1 MKDSMTFEEQ
11 TEQIV
16 EALFTSLFSKKQVS
30 QVTDRCLKIQYEGF
44 FEADSASNFN
54 AVHIANILRSLGDQY
69 NAELEGEQSV
79 QALIAEKSKAKPKK
93 FSEVAES
100 LSRTWSSQTPGLEY
114 ERAFLAVAVKLFEY
128 FIKKTVVGSGQ
139 INLLA
144 EAINTNAEVRSYIER
159 QGGWANLGS
168 GVNNP

>member
-16 EALFTSLFSKKQVS
+16 EALFTSLFPKKQAP
-30 QVTDRCLKIQYEGF
+30 QVTDRCLEIHFEGLSK
-44 FEADSASNFN
+44 ADSASSFN
-54 AVHIANILRSLGDQY
+54 PVDIANILRSLADQY
-69 NAELEGEQSV
+69 NAELEGHV
-79 QALIAEKSKAKPKK
+79 QAVIAEKSKAKLKK

-128 FIKKTVVGSGQ
+128 FIQKTAVGSGQ
-139 INLLA
+139 INLLT
-144 EAINTNAEVRSYIER
+144 ETINTNAEVRGYIER

-168 GVNNP
+168 GLNNP